1 MKEYIDG
8 IYYDLDTS
16 SHTATVVAPFPHE
29 QYFNDY
35 FKDYFKMYCYYI
47 RQNEKCAFY
56 KTKGAIKSQKQ
67 QTPITKVC
75 CFFNA

>member
-1 MKEYIDG
+1 MKRIFT
-8 IYYDLDTS
+8 IILMVQS
-16 SHTATVVAPFPHE
+16 
-29 QYFNDY
+29 
-35 FKDYFKMYCYYI
+35 YI

-75 CFFNA
+75 CFF

>member
-1 MKEYIDG
+1 MKTRSI
-8 IYYDLDTS
+8 IITLL
-16 SHTATVVAPFPHE
+16 F
-29 QYFNDY
+29 FLL
-35 FKDYFKMYCYYI
+35 YI

-75 CFFNA
+75 CFFLMLEQRSNIIQKALKKVKIY